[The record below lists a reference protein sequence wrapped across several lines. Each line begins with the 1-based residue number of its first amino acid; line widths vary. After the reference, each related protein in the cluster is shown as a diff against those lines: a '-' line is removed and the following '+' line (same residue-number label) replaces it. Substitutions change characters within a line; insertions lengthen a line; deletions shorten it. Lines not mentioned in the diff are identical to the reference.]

1 MAVSLVVSENFPPT
15 TDIADALTAGGTG
28 WNIGS
33 VTSGQWGPITNKT
46 SNLGHKDLYLKH
58 DGVNEVTDLKFSVA
72 EYGTTTG
79 FTYGGTDSAANDYT
93 NLIAQGANSGV
104 SKNSADNASNGLWLE
119 MQFDVSDTNRFD
131 RNTRPTFVK
140 AIGDSSVGIDL
151 DNGITMAAESMVYDA
166 PGETAGSGTVAGTLG
181 PAGNTVFGD
190 ICHAQLRH
198 YVRQTGAEINGRVQY
213 EIIWSYAF
221 TS

>member
-1 MAVSLVVSENFPPT
+1 MAVSLTVSENFPPT
-15 TDIADALTAGGTG
+15 TDIADALTGGGTG

-46 SNLGHKDLYLKH
+46 SNLGHQDLYLKH
-58 DGVNEVTDLKFSVA
+58 DGINEITDLKFSVA

-79 FTYGGTDSAANDYT
+79 FSYGGTDSAANDYT

-104 SKNSADNASNGLWLE
+104 SKNSADNASNGLWIE
-119 MQFDVSDTNRFD
+119 MQWDVSDTNRFD

-140 AIGDSSVGIDL
+140 AVGDGSVGIDL
-151 DNGITMAAESMVYDA
+151 DNGITLAAESMVYDA
-166 PGETAGSGTVAGTLG
+166 PGETVASSPVAGTLG
-181 PAGNTVFGD
+181 PSGNTVLGE
-190 ICHAQLRH
+190 ICHTQFRH

-213 EIIWSYAF
+213 EIIFSYAF